1 MYRNFC
7 HNGNDKKTDKKEVYM
22 DMKNNE
28 IDNISDIVIY
38 KTDDGLIKVEV
49 NLKDENIWLSI
60 DQMAILFDRDRSVIG
75 KHIRNIFE
83 DGELYKESV
92 WANCAHTASENY
104 FK

>member
-92 WANCAHTASENY
+92 WANFAHTASENY

>member
-38 KTDDGLIKVEV
+38 KTDDG
-49 NLKDENIWLSI
+49 
-60 DQMAILFDRDRSVIG
+60 
-75 KHIRNIFE
+75 
-83 DGELYKESV
+83 
-92 WANCAHTASENY
+92 
-104 FK
+104 